1 MTATLGT
8 RDCCLV
14 ARSGPLGSAK
24 RAILSRRLPTGWTLT
39 RMGDV
44 VKLVSNSVKVE
55 AATEYKM
62 AGVKGYGE
70 GVFHREV
77 ES

>member
-1 MTATLGT
+1 MTATLG
-8 RDCCLV
+8 RAIVVWWHDLDRWAV
-14 ARSGPLGSAK
+14 PSA
-24 RAILSRRLPTGWTLT
+24 AILSRRLPTGWTLT